1 MNGSSK
7 SAKGDGK
14 KIVILLIED
23 QPTIL
28 KVHKAFLERMGFE
41 VDVAITGEQAFSS
54 FKNYRYP
61 LVILDGGL
69 PDMTGLELALKIRE
83 HEKTSGISRTPLIL
97 LSGYTEELLDNWCN
111 SAGIDAYAI
120 KPIHPVVLEKMILR
134 YVTP

>member
-7 SAKGDGK
+7 SAKGEGK

-23 QPTIL
+23 QLIIL
-28 KVHKAFLERMGFE
+28 KTHKIFLERMGFE
-41 VDVAITGEQAFSS
+41 VDVATTGEQAFSS

-83 HEKTSGISRTPLIL
+83 YEKTSGISRTPLIL
-97 LSGYTEELLDNWCN
+97 LSGYTDELLDNWCE
-111 SAGIDAYAI
+111 AADIDAYEI
-120 KPIHPVVLEKMILR
+120 KPVHPSVLKELVLR
-134 YVTP
+134 YIKP